1 MRLSNRY
8 KMEGLRDLHIGERA
22 TVVEFKEGE
31 FALKM
36 MEMGVVP
43 GKIIRLVR
51 RAPAGNPIVIESGM
65 SLIAVRL
72 EESETMMIKRI

>member
-1 MRLSNRY
+1 MKS
-8 KMEGLRDLHIGERA
+8 LRDLKIGERA

-43 GKIIRLVR
+43 GKIVRLIRK
-51 RAPAGNPIVIESGM
+51 APSGNPIVIESGM

-72 EESETMMIKRI
+72 EESDAMLIKII

>member
-1 MRLSNRY
+1 MKS
-8 KMEGLRDLHIGERA
+8 LRELKIGERA
-22 TVVEFKEGE
+22 TVVEFSEGE

-43 GKIIRLVR
+43 GKIVRLVR
-51 RAPAGNPIVIESGM
+51 KAPSGNPIVIESGM

-72 EESETMMIKRI
+72 EEADAMSIKVI

>member
-1 MRLSNRY
+1 MIS
-8 KMEGLRDLHIGERA
+8 LRKLKIGERA
-22 TVVEFKEGE
+22 TVVEFVEGE

-43 GKIIRLVR
+43 GKIVRLVR
-51 RAPAGNPIVIESGM
+51 KAPSGNPIVIESGM

-72 EESETMMIKRI
+72 EESDGMFLKLI

>member
-1 MRLSNRY
+1 MKSLRY
-8 KMEGLRDLHIGERA
+8 LKIGERA

-43 GKIIRLVR
+43 GKIVRLIRK
-51 RAPAGNPIVIESGM
+51 APSGNRIVIESGM

-72 EESETMMIKRI
+72 EESDAMLIKII